1 MKFTDLLNVSAEF
14 SSIIEAAEAKK
25 FPIHVTGPT
34 ESVKAHFVVSFT
46 EQTNTNKCFIIT
58 YSEMQAMKLYEDI
71 SFFDKESAI
80 VIPETDLKLYKTEAS
95 DSEAE
100 NKRMAALTQI
110 SQKKYVIMSVM
121 SFLQYVV
128 SKDDLELLSFNA
140 SLGDSYSMD
149 TLVER
154 FVKMG
159 YTRLDSVE
167 NPGQFAVRG
176 GIIDIYPPGADAYR
190 IEFFGDEI
198 DLIKI
203 FDPMTQL
210 SVDQCSSVQI
220 VPASS
225 RSFSGSILSYID
237 KDDLIV
243 FDEPVRVS
251 ETAETIKYELEDDI
265 KTLLEKEVDIDPNKE
280 YLQSYSNLMRLV
292 VKNPILSFASLSR
305 VCPDYKAKTNLNL
318 TAKTLQNYSGNIE
331 FLYDDLELWQKN
343 NYNIYLLGGSS
354 QRAKKLCEALQEKGF
369 KADYYNSQDEA
380 ENTKG
385 RIVVLKGSV
394 NKGFEYSLINTVI
407 ISDREIFASEKKK
420 RKTKRPADTSK
431 IRNPVDITPGDFVVH
446 NVHGIGK
453 YIGMKR
459 IEVDGI
465 TRDYFKIEYR
475 GSDFLYIP
483 VDQLDLINKYI
494 GAGEGKSIRINKLG
508 GSEWANTKAKVKANV
523 QEMAKK
529 LTELYAQ
536 RSVAEGIK
544 FSEDSSW
551 QREFEDDFLYVETED
566 QLRAVEEIK
575 HDMEQYKPMDRLLC
589 GDVGYGKTEVAMR
602 AAFKAVDSGYQVAYL
617 VPTTILAQQ
626 HYNNFVQRM
635 KKFPI
640 TVRMLSRFSTPKET
654 EKTLKMLKSG
664 ECDIV
669 IGTHKLL
676 SDKIEY
682 RRLGLLVI
690 DEEQRFGVAHKEK
703 IKEFKKNV
711 DVLTLSATP
720 IPRTLHMAMVGIRDM
735 SVLLNPP
742 DDRYPVQTYVLE
754 HNKII
759 IQNAI
764 ERELSRGGQVYYVS
778 NRVTGMEKVA
788 AEIAALVPDA
798 RVEMA
803 HGQMTEAQLERT
815 LMRFL
820 NREIDVLVCTTI
832 IETGMDVQNVNTII
846 IEDANHFG
854 LAQLYQLRGRVGRT
868 NRLAYAY
875 LTFDPKKALDEIAEK
890 RLRAIKEFTEFGSGF
905 KIAMRDLEIR
915 GAGNVLGPEQH
926 GFMATVGYEMYCT
939 MLADAVNEVMGLP
952 PAEKKITTQIDLS
965 VNAYIPNEY
974 ISSEALRIEA
984 YKSIVAIETINDY
997 NQVYEELEDRYG
1009 NVPNPVD
1016 MLMKIAL
1023 MKATANS
1030 LGITDISQ
1038 SESGITLKMVK
1049 TRTPDI
1055 KILSKISTS
1064 GVVKILF
1071 SAGDRPYILIRC
1083 NKPTEKEILEKVNFV
1098 LNCLQNP
1105 ED

>member
-1 MKFTDLLNVSAEF
+1 MKFQSLLDGSAEYEN
-14 SSIIEAAEAKK
+14 IIASAKK
-25 FPIHVTGPT
+25 NMYPIHVTGPS
-34 ESVKAHFVVSFT
+34 ESVKAHFVMSFLNST
-46 EQTNTNKCFIIT
+46 GKKGFIVT
-58 YSEMQAMKLYEDI
+58 YSEAQAKKLFDDI
-71 SFFDKESAI
+71 SFFDKEAA
-80 VIPETDLKLYKTEAS
+80 VILPEADMMLYKTEAA
-95 DSEAE
+95 DNEAE
-100 NKRMAALTQI
+100 NNRMSALTLVA
-110 SQKKYVIMSVM
+110 QKKVVILSVM
-121 SFLQYVV
+121 SLLQYVV
-128 SKDDLELLSFNA
+128 SKKELDTLSLEAKVGDEIEMDDLIA
-140 SLGDSYSMD
+140 
-149 TLVER
+149 R
-154 FVKMG
+154 FIKMG
-159 YTRLDSVE
+159 YTRLDVVE

-176 GIIDIYPPGADAYR
+176 GIIDIYSPGGEAYR

-198 DLIKI
+198 DLIKV

-210 SVDQCSSVQI
+210 SSDKCDSVKI

-225 RSFSGSILSYID
+225 HSFTGSILSYID
-237 KDDLIV
+237 KDDLII
-243 FDEPVRVS
+243 FDEPNRVS
-251 ETAETIKYELEDDI
+251 ETAETIRFELEDNI
-265 KTLLEKEVDIDPNKE
+265 KTLIEKEVDIDPERE
-280 YLQSYSNLMRLV
+280 YLQQYGKLMNKLL
-292 VKNPILSFASLSR
+292 KNPVLSVSALSR
-305 VCPDYKAKTNLNL
+305 ICPDYRAKTSLNL
-318 TAKTLQNYSGNIE
+318 TARTLQNYSGNIE
-331 FLYDDLELWQKN
+331 FLYDDIAAWEKAK
-343 NYNIYLLGGSS
+343 YDIYILGGSS
-354 QRAKKLCEALQEKGF
+354 QRARALRDALAEKGF
-369 KADYYNSQDEA
+369 KAVYYSSFDEIGD
-380 ENTKG
+380 TKG
-385 RIVVLKGSV
+385 TISVIKGSV
-394 NKGFEYSLINTVI
+394 NKGFEYSLIGTVI
-407 ISDREIFASEKKK
+407 VSDREIFASEKKK
-420 RKTKRPADTSK
+420 RKVKKDPNTSR
-431 IRNPVDITPGDFVVH
+431 IRTPVDIEPGDLVVH

-453 YIGMKR
+453 YVGMKR
-459 IEVDGI
+459 LEVSGI

-475 GSDFLYIP
+475 GSDVLYIP
-483 VDQLDLINKYI
+483 VDQLDLINKYV
-494 GAGEGKSIRINKLG
+494 GAGEGKSVKVNKLG
-508 GSEWANTKAKVKANV
+508 GAEWAATKAKVRKNV
-523 QEMAKK
+523 AEMAKK
-529 LTELYAQ
+529 LTELYAA
-536 RSVAEGIK
+536 RSVAVGIR

-551 QREFEDDFLYVETED
+551 QRDFEADFIYEETED

-575 HDMEQYKPMDRLLC
+575 KDMESERPMDRLLC
-589 GDVGYGKTEVAMR
+589 GDVGFGKTEVAMR

-640 TVRMLSRFSTPKET
+640 TVRMLSRFSTAKET
-654 EKTLKMLKSG
+654 EETLRMLKSG

-676 SDKIEY
+676 SPKIEY

-754 HNKII
+754 ENRII

-764 ERELSRGGQVYYVS
+764 EREISRGGQVYYVS
-778 NRVTGMEKVA
+778 NRVNGMEKVT

-803 HGQMTEAQLERT
+803 HGQMSEAQLERT

-846 IEDANHFG
+846 IEDANRFG

-875 LTFDPKKALDEIAEK
+875 LTFDPKKSLDEIAEK

-926 GFMATVGYEMYCT
+926 GFMATVGYDMYCQ
-939 MLADAVNEVMGLP
+939 MLSDAVNEAMGLP
-952 PAEKKITTQIDLS
+952 PEEKPVATQIELN
-965 VNAYIPNEY
+965 VNAYIPNEF
-974 ISSEALRIEA
+974 INAESLRIEA
-984 YKSIVAIETINDY
+984 YKSIVAIEEIVDFNRV
-997 NQVYEELEDRYG
+997 QEELEDRYG
-1009 NVPNPVD
+1009 NIPVCVD
-1016 MLMKIAL
+1016 RLMKIAL
-1023 MKATANS
+1023 LKSVAS
-1030 LGITDISQ
+1030 RVGITEIAQ
-1038 SESGITLKMVK
+1038 SADGVILRFIKNKS
-1049 TRTPDI
+1049 PDI
-1055 KILSKISTS
+1055 KVLSKISTS

-1071 SAGDRPYILIRC
+1071 SAGDKPYILIKMQ
-1083 NKPTEKEILEKVNFV
+1083 KPGEDEIIKNVNFV

-1105 ED
+1105 EL